1 MTLGF
6 KVKINALISCFLGGI
21 FLLLI
26 VSNSAN
32 AAEKFCSYDSKTGKP
47 NPLGMRTYI
56 TVETREGNTI
66 FIYEQFPSIVAE
78 KITISN
84 RRELVFYGINIKK
97 ARQILLKNP
106 KYYYELVGYE
116 DPDGFA
122 PVNAVLTCE

>member
-1 MTLGF
+1 MTICF
-6 KVKINALISCFLGGI
+6 QVKINVVILCFLGGI

-26 VSNSAN
+26 ASNSAN
-32 AAEKFCSYDSKTGKP
+32 AAEKFCSYDPKIGKP

-78 KITISN
+78 KITISH

-106 KYYYELVGYE
+106 KYYFELVGYE